1 MRGYLGVDVGS
12 VSTNLLTTDEQ
23 GNIIAS
29 LYIRTQGQPIAA
41 IQEGLALL
49 KKELPP
55 DFQVCGAGG
64 ATGSGRTLAGV
75 IVGADLVNEITAHA
89 IAASRLV
96 PNVQTVL
103 EVGGQDSKI
112 IILREGVVTDL
123 P

>member
-75 IVGADLVNEITAHA
+75 IVGADLVKRNHC
-89 IAASRLV
+89 
-96 PNVQTVL
+96 PC
-103 EVGGQDSKI
+103 DSSFT
-112 IILREGVVTDL
+112 LGTQCSNGTGSGRPGF
-123 P
+123 